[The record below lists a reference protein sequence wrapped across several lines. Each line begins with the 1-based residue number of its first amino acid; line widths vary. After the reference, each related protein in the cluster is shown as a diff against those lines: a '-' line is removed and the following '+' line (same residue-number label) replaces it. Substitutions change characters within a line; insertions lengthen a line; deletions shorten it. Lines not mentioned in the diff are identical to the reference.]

1 MSLDFWMT
9 VLGKVFQLAAALFLY
24 YSTLTKKPVSSDV
37 EADIL
42 NKNNNLSVVHLPH
55 FVLGAERWLWKG
67 GVYKAEIF
75 LEGMGRMFSRLKET
89 KTSNWF

>member
-55 FVLGAERWLWKG
+55 FVLGAERWL
-67 GVYKAEIF
+67 
-75 LEGMGRMFSRLKET
+75 
-89 KTSNWF
+89 